1 MMTKASDRNFSSRK
15 TVRISEMAI
24 VYGMINS
31 PIFKPR
37 NKNNREN
44 KFFLL
49 LKQFFKFQ
57 RAVFAMIHGSVW
69 MYKVGSQTLGFF
81 AIAIAYCSIIGIN
94 SIHLASYW
102 KPLAIGIVPVVVLIK
117 PWDALLIYWKQDI
130 ASSFIFYYGIVF
142 LVSATV
148 HLVMTW
154 LGKGNSSSTKRG
166 ESWLV
171 LILSRYTRVNEYF
184 ICGIVEPL
192 SSIGIGLLLW
202 FEYRDLYGCIFM
214 CVIGLSE
221 GTQQLI
227 DQSHKAHID
236 SILKA

>member
-1 MMTKASDRNFSSRK
+1 MTKASDRNINGRK

-37 NKNNREN
+37 NKNNRGN
-44 KFFLL
+44 KLFLL
-49 LKQFFKFQ
+49 LQQFFRFQ
-57 RAVFAMIHGSVW
+57 RAVFAMMHWSVW
-69 MYKVGSQTLGFF
+69 RYKGGSQTIGVL
-81 AIAIAYCSIIGIN
+81 AIAVAFCSISGIN
-94 SIHLASYW
+94 SIHLAPYW
-102 KPLAIGIVPVVVLIK
+102 KPLAIGIVPIIILTT
-117 PWDALLIYWKQDI
+117 PWDTLLVYWKQDI
-130 ASSFIFYYGIVF
+130 TSSFIFFYSIVF
-142 LVSATV
+142 LLSAIV

-171 LILSRYTRVNEYF
+171 LILSQYTKVNEYF

-202 FEYRDLYGCIFM
+202 FAYNDLYGCIFM

-221 GTQQLI
+221 GIQQLI
-227 DQSHKAHID
+227 DQSHKEHID
-236 SILKA
+236 SILKT